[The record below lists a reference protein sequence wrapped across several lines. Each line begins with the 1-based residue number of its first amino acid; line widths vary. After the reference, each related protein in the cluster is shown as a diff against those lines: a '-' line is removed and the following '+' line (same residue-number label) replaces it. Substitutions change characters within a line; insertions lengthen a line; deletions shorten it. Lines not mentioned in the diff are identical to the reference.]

1 MITLPLI
8 VTASVIGFVGLIA
21 GVAGTGRRSRGAHR
35 A

>member
-8 VTASVIGFVGLIA
+8 VTASVIGFFGLIA
-21 GVAGTGRRSRGAHR
+21 GVAGTGRRSCGAHR

>member
-8 VTASVIGFVGLIA
+8 VTASLVAFFGVIA
-21 GVAGTGRRSRGAHR
+21 GIAGTGRRSRGAHR

>member
-8 VTASVIGFVGLIA
+8 VTASVVGFFGLIA
-21 GVAGTGRRSRGAHR
+21 GIAGTGRRSRGAHR